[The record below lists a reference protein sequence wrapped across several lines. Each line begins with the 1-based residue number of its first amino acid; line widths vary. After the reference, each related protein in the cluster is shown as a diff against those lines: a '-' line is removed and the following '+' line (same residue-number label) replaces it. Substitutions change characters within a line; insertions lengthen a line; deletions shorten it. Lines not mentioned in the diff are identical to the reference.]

1 MKNAYIYVESFL
13 SFLNEEEL
21 KKLLKKLNV
30 CKRKIKDSYYIH
42 CSSTQVLLARID
54 FKKYHCVIY
63 YTEFFNLD
71 CKEFFKPTNE
81 RIILSY
87 VDYHTHEER
96 TKNAI
101 QEIRRST
108 LNYIIWCSSPK
119 KDSIEYTHSIYL
131 VENDCCYAFLKPF
144 YYEIY

>member
-1 MKNAYIYVESFL
+1 MKNSHIYIDSFL

-42 CSSTQVLLARID
+42 CSSTQVLLARVDVKEFHCIFYYTAYFHTECID
-54 FKKYHCVIY
+54 FFAP
-63 YTEFFNLD
+63 T
-71 CKEFFKPTNE
+71 KEQF
-81 RIILSY
+81 ILSY

-131 VENDCCYAFLKPF
+131 VEKDCCYAFLKPF